1 MTTIRTIRRIAPKAK
16 QSPFAGILQG
26 LTIGTLSIIIA
37 LVAAGWWLG
46 F

>member
-1 MTTIRTIRRIAPKAK
+1 MQTLRPIRRIPLKAK
-16 QSPFAGILQG
+16 ETPFAGLLQG

-37 LVAAGWWLG
+37 LITAGWWLG

>member
-1 MTTIRTIRRIAPKAK
+1 MQTLRPIRRIAPKAK
-16 QSPFAGILQG
+16 QSPFPGILQG
-26 LTIGTLSIIIA
+26 LVIGTFSTLIA

>member
-1 MTTIRTIRRIAPKAK
+1 MQTLRPIRRIAPKAK

-26 LTIGTLSIIIA
+26 LTIGTFSTLIA
-37 LVAAGWWLG
+37 LITAGWWLG

>member
-1 MTTIRTIRRIAPKAK
+1 MQTLRPIRRIPLKAK

-26 LTIGTLSIIIA
+26 LTIGTFSTLIA

>member
-1 MTTIRTIRRIAPKAK
+1 MTTIRPIRRIAPKAK
-16 QSPFAGILQG
+16 QSPFPGILQG

>member
-1 MTTIRTIRRIAPKAK
+1 MTTIRPIRRIALKAK
-16 QSPFAGILQG
+16 ESPFPGILQG
-26 LTIGTLSIIIA
+26 LTIGTLSTLIA